1 MNTATAVRREL
12 KSYIDAIPEN
22 NLEIVRPMLSFLA
35 GNHTTNESFVIETN
49 LTAKEKAVIRAGRK
63 ERKEHPE
70 NFVPWIAIK
79 TEPASPEEAAMID
92 KRVRTYEKD
101 PSSFVVRKKRTN
113 K

>member
-12 KSYIDAIPEN
+12 KNFIDAIPEG

-35 GNHTTNESFVIETN
+35 GNEPLIIETN
-49 LTAKEKAVIRAGRK
+49 LTAKEKAVIKAGRK

-70 NFVPWIAIK
+70 NFTPWTTIK
-79 TEPASPEEAAMID
+79 TESTNLEEIKMCDKRMKEYEKNPAS
-92 KRVRTYEKD
+92 
-101 PSSFVVRKKRTN
+101 FVPRKKLVI

>member
-1 MNTATAVRREL
+1 MNTATTIRSEL
-12 KSYIDAIPEN
+12 KSYIDAIPES

-35 GNHTTNESFVIETN
+35 GNHAINEHLVIETN

-70 NFVPWIAIK
+70 NFTPWATIK
-79 TEPASPEEAAMID
+79 TEPASTKEVAMID
-92 KRVRTYEKD
+92 KRVKEYEKD
-101 PSSFVVRKKRTN
+101 PSSFVPRKKRV